1 MRKILSVILL
11 FLSFNVYAK
20 DFAETVKQ
28 IQTAGDALIKSYQPE
43 TSFDTMDGFS
53 NLYFDYYEG
62 SGMEVAVAALSPQSN
77 LKTESFFTKII
88 GSANQSQPKSELKK
102 HWKELKSELET
113 DLTLLKNA
121 SEKNFTETIL
131 QSFTILLREGFEAL
145 LIVTALLTYLRRAG
159 HEDKSRVIHGGVI
172 VAFIASAITAFLFAT
187 LFKNA
192 GSHREA
198 MEGIVML
205 FAACVMFY
213 VSYWLF
219 AKRESEKWQQFIK
232 QKMSNALSKGSLF
245 ALGLTAFL
253 AVFREGAETILFYQA
268 LFVGNKTQSGAI
280 ILGFILA
287 TVALIAI
294 YRVMKN
300 ASKKIPYRLF
310 FTVTALFLYYM
321 AFYFIGGGILELQT
335 AGWIHASPIP
345 GFPQISWLGIFP
357 NWQNV
362 GVQAIFLILSVGA
375 YTIWKI
381 REKRAIP

>member
-1 MRKILSVILL
+1 MRKLLGIMLL
-11 FLSFNVYAK
+11 FLSFNVYAN
-20 DFAETVKQ
+20 DFAATVKQ
-28 IQTAGDALIKSYQPE
+28 IESTGDLLIRNYQPNE
-43 TSFDTMDGFS
+43 SFVTMEAFS
-53 NLYFDYYEG
+53 NLYFDDYEG
-62 SGMEVAVAALSPQSN
+62 SGMETAVAALSPTSN
-77 LKTESFFTKII
+77 LKTESLFTKII
-88 GSANQSQPKSELKK
+88 GSANQSVSKTKMEKHWLELKA
-102 HWKELKSELET
+102 ELET

-121 SEKNFTETIL
+121 SEKSFTETVI

-159 HEDKSRVIHGGVI
+159 HEDKSRVIHTGVI
-172 VAFIASAITAFLFAT
+172 IAFIASAITAYLFST

-219 AKRESEKWQQFIK
+219 AKREAAKWQQYIK
-232 QKMSNALSKGSLF
+232 QKMSNALTTGSLF

-268 LFVGNKTQSGAI
+268 LFIGNKTQTGAI

-287 TVALIAI
+287 SFALVAI
-294 YRVMKN
+294 YRLMKN

-335 AGWIHASPIP
+335 AGWIQASPIS

-362 GVQAIFLILSVGA
+362 GVQAIFLMLSLGA
-375 YTIWKI
+375 FIIWKI
-381 REKRAIP
+381 REKRAIE